1 MRRSPHRKL
10 SRDFSLSSS
19 SSGDL
24 EVAQPTI
31 PACTSCGR
39 PFPVDNVF
47 LNCSIPASITSGH
60 ELEARP
66 VVGDLR
72 EPEEDVYNCSIQAS
86 ITSDSERE
94 LEARPVVCEP
104 VKDEQEKEMTF
115 PGAYPIEPVVYALDG
130 PANLPP
136 RHSVKGT
143 QKKYSES
150 EVYSV
155 YPSGFKE
162 LYLRFC
168 AYFFEW

>member
-39 PFPVDNVF
+39 PFPVDDVF
-47 LNCSIPASITSGH
+47 LDCSIPTSITSGH

-72 EPEEDVYNCSIQAS
+72 EPEQDVFNCSIQSS
-86 ITSDSERE
+86 ITSERE
-94 LEARPVVCEP
+94 LEARPVVCDLTEP
-104 VKDEQEKEMTF
+104 VEDDQDKEMTFKF
-115 PGAYPIEPVVYALDG
+115 PGAYPIEQVVSALDE
-130 PANLPP
+130 PASLPP
-136 RHSVKGT
+136 RHSVEGS
-143 QKKYSES
+143 QKKISKT
-150 EVYSV
+150 EVY
-155 YPSGFKE
+155 PGFKE
-162 LYLRFC
+162 LFLRLC
-168 AYFFEW
+168 AYVFDW